1 MMTESTIKELRR
13 IMIDNHRC
21 FGCGHEH
28 SCGTRGCAIMRNAAD
43 TLEAQQ
49 ARIAELE
56 AELKEERYRHDRV
69 QDFEV
74 AEAQE
79 LAKLREERRWIPV
92 GERLPKIQLWC
103 EDDDDGVH
111 TRYYR
116 STPVAVYWDGDCCKA
131 EYHESRDVIGG
142 RETNAQVCW
151 ISGDHGELDGV
162 THWMPLPEE
171 DD

>member
-1 MMTESTIKELRR
+1 MKIGEAIEGLRSFLRQMTAYPQILRQL
-13 IMIDNHRC
+13 
-21 FGCGHEH
+21 E
-28 SCGTRGCAIMRNAAD
+28 AQ
-43 TLEAQQ
+43 LEAQQ
-49 ARIAELE
+49 VWIDELE
-56 AELKEERYRHDRV
+56 AELK
-69 QDFEV
+69 
-74 AEAQE
+74 
-79 LAKLREERRWIPV
+79 EERRWIPV

-162 THWMPLPEE
+162 THWMPLPEQPE
-171 DD
+171 VDG